1 VSHVTVINRRVG
13 SSANEDLDPA
23 QAARGRHPPTRRAD
37 DVMNPLTCQ
46 AAVYSM
52 ASGIRGPR
60 DGPPGPP
67 HRGTVEC
74 VAYPKRLRVIR
85 PPLAE
90 YHSPSVVSSVTQN
103 CHPRAA
109 SFCPSRCRVAG
120 ARSGQLVRRGAAYR
134 PLGALLSPSD
144 LRCRR
149 VMPEGQCCRPPAARP
164 PAARPSRRRSTPLE
178 ERSPRIEGA

>member
-1 VSHVTVINRRVG
+1 
-13 SSANEDLDPA
+13 
-23 QAARGRHPPTRRAD
+23 
-37 DVMNPLTCQ
+37 MNPLTCQ

-85 PPLAE
+85 PPLGE
-90 YHSPSVVSSVTQN
+90 YHSPSAVSSVTQN

-109 SFCPSRCRVAG
+109 SFCPSPLPGGGGRSQRAIGAPWRYLPSVSGFAVAL
-120 ARSGQLVRRGAAYR
+120 RS
-134 PLGALLSPSD
+134 PLPPGDAGGPVLSPSGGTACGGTAESPQLD
-144 LRCRR
+144 
-149 VMPEGQCCRPPAARP
+149 AASGEIAP
-164 PAARPSRRRSTPLE
+164 
-178 ERSPRIEGA
+178 IEGA